1 MDNMLHYPK
10 TCLVDR
16 VVPKTMFY
24 KFMEVNPRMKARFVN
39 DVVSI
44 TWLYKL
50 APGTLNVTATEDMQ
64 EIEVFVAQ
72 LKGPDCP
79 PDLFTFIDQNMPHHI
94 VFILMYEGNAM
105 LLLNYKDWVD
115 ARDKEKKFRIKQ
127 SFSSLWMPITDL
139 QLPIQGQSLQRIYD
153 NFVAAVSGIGEH
165 KAGSMAEIVELSQQI
180 AKMETELKALQ
191 AKVRKEP
198 QFNRQME
205 MNKQVKTK
213 RKALEELRMK
223 LEKLK

>member
-1 MDNMLHYPK
+1 
-10 TCLVDR
+10 
-16 VVPKTMFY
+16 
-24 KFMEVNPRMKARFVN
+24 
-39 DVVSI
+39 
-44 TWLYKL
+44 
-50 APGTLNVTATEDMQ
+50 
-64 EIEVFVAQ
+64 
-72 LKGPDCP
+72 
-79 PDLFTFIDQNMPHHI
+79 
-94 VFILMYEGNAM
+94 
-105 LLLNYKDWVD
+105 
-115 ARDKEKKFRIKQ
+115 
-127 SFSSLWMPITDL
+127 MPIADL

-165 KAGSMAEIVELSQQI
+165 KVGAMAEIVDLRQQI
-180 AKMETELKALQ
+180 AKMESELKTLQ